1 MSTRFAVELDLLQD
15 VVDRMAAF
23 ESGLEQRMAE
33 VDARVAALHRD
44 WSGVAASEQARAHR
58 EWLAGARHMREA
70 ISTLRAIG
78 ATAHANYT
86 AAVAAN
92 RQMWG

>member
-1 MSTRFAVELDLLQD
+1 MSSPFAVDIELLQD
-15 VVDRMAAF
+15 VVDRMTEF
-23 ESGLEQRMAE
+23 ERGLEERLAE
-33 VDARVAALHRD
+33 IDARIGRLHQV
-44 WSGVAASEQARAHR
+44 WSGAGAAEQARAHR
-58 EWLAGARHMREA
+58 EWLAGAQQMREA
-70 ISTLRAIG
+70 VAALRVIG

>member
-1 MSTRFAVELDLLQD
+1 MPSPFAVDTELLQD

-23 ESGLEQRMAE
+23 ETCLEQQLADVE
-33 VDARVAALHRD
+33 ARVSRLHVA
-44 WSGVAASEQARAHR
+44 WSGDAAAEHLRAHR
-58 EWLAGARHMREA
+58 EWLAGARQMREA
-70 ISTLRAIG
+70 LATLRAIG

-92 RQMWG
+92 RQMWA

>member
-1 MSTRFAVELDLLQD
+1 MSSFAVDIELLQD

-23 ESGLEQRMAE
+23 ENGLDERLAE
-33 VDARVAALHRD
+33 VDARISRLHHVWTGAA
-44 WSGVAASEQARAHR
+44 AAEQARAHR
-58 EWLAGARHMREA
+58 EWLAGAQQMREA
-70 ISTLRAIG
+70 VAALRAIG

-86 AAVAAN
+86 AAIAAN